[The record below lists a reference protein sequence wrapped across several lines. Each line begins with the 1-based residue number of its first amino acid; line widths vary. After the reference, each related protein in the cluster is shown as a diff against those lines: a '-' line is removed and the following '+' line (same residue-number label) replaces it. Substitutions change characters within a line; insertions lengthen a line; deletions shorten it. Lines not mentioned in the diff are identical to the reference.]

1 MMNEQK
7 PPVNIS
13 TCYHIKEL
21 FHNAL
26 YNLDFQSD
34 FIEFMGNESNIRF
47 RNNFKSFSW
56 DHASRTAII
65 TLNGAGDIAA
75 IENCIAEL
83 RAIISRYMLH
93 VYLTPQLKHYFYI
106 YNPEYLKEFN
116 NLIEKNVGEI
126 SLYAFDVLDYSTSEY
141 IALKIV

>member
-1 MMNEQK
+1 MNEQRS
-7 PPVNIS
+7 PVDVS
-13 TCYHIKEL
+13 KCYHIKEL

-26 YNLDFQSD
+26 YNVEFQSD
-34 FIEFMGNESNIRF
+34 FIDFLANESCIEF
-47 RNNFKSFSW
+47 KDLYKSFSW

-65 TLNGAGDIAA
+65 TLNGAGDIAM
-75 IENCIAEL
+75 IENCIAAL
-83 RAIISRYMLH
+83 RGMISRYMLH
-93 VYLTPQLKHYFYI
+93 VYLNPQLKHYFYI

-126 SLYAFDVLDYSTSEY
+126 SLYAFDVLDFSTSEY